1 MPSDTNNTPPAG
13 GITIEYMDENT
24 NQRHVEKHTT
34 ARTVAEFIEQ
44 ENLPAGTSISVGEAI
59 AHPETPLEDGSEVT
73 VTSVN
78 KTGGVSTLRR
88 KTVKAKGFDMTHL
101 NNGQVTNLLQ
111 TDVTDIRQVSTV
123 HRGKKLTY
131 TIFEGMQMPE
141 KNQVSTRGAKY
152 PFHLLKVNQNFTVPF
167 NDRVNVRAAMR
178 HFMET
183 HTEITLQARSIFL
196 DDGVK
201 RPVLSIWRTR

>member
-1 MPSDTNNTPPAG
+1 MASDNNTPPAG
-13 GITIEYMDENT
+13 GITIEYMDETT

-73 VTSVN
+73 VTSGA
-78 KTGGVSTLRR
+78 KTGGVTTIRR
-88 KTVKAKGFDMTHL
+88 KTVKSKGYDATHL
-101 NNGQVTNLLQ
+101 NNGQAINLLQ
-111 TDVTDIRQVSTV
+111 TNMTDVKQVTTR

-131 TIFEGMQMPE
+131 TIFEGMPMPE
-141 KNQVSTRGAKY
+141 KNQVSSRGAKY
-152 PFHLLKVNQNFTVPF
+152 PFHLLKVNQNFVVPI
-167 NDRVNVRAAMR
+167 NDRVLVRAAMR
-178 HFMET
+178 HFMTT
-183 HTEITLQARSIFL
+183 HPDIKLQARSIFL

-201 RPVLSIWRTR
+201 RPVLSVWRTR